1 MKKKQN
7 FNVHIPDTIS
17 EQIDNIENIVDN
29 FLSNYMYLEN
39 VELDDL
45 TNEENLEKEFNK
57 LSEEFNKIS
66 QTYGKLRQEHGVL
79 NFHGNE
85 LFSRN
90 TLTGLKLGLVMG
102 KLERAKSIWGDQLSL
117 DYNAAKEL
125 IQYFF
130 DRYLKKS
137 EDDD

>member
-130 DRYLKKS
+130 ERYLKKS

>member
-1 MKKKQN
+1 MKKKQT
-7 FNVHIPDTIS
+7 FNIHLPYTIS
-17 EQIDNIENIVDN
+17 EQIND
-29 FLSNYMYLEN
+29 LEN
-39 VELDDL
+39 VVDQFLLNFMFLENLELDDL
-45 TNEENLEKEFNK
+45 TNEDNLEKELNK
-57 LSEEFNKIS
+57 LTEEFNKVS
-66 QTYGKLRQEHGVL
+66 QIYGKLRQEYGVM

-85 LFSRN
+85 LFTRN
-90 TLTGLKLGLVMG
+90 TLTGLKLGLVMS

-137 EDDD
+137 DDD